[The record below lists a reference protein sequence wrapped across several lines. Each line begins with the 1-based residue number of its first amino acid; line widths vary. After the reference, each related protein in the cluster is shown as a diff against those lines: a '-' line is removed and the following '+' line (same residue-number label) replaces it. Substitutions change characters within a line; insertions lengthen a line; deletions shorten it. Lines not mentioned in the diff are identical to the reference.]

1 MEKREIRTHYSGVI
15 VFAAKLVT
23 VATGI
28 VFVLIVANLLSQ
40 SEYGIL
46 GNFNIIV
53 PYFTILSGAISFWT
67 MRFVARGAEGAT
79 KTGLV
84 ANLILSAIAAM
95 IYLALLPIIS
105 PTFGLENYLAV
116 YLIFVGQVIETYLIT
131 VLESSLQGNKPE
143 YVGYGLLVGEILKLA
158 FCVVFVVWQHW
169 ALPGVALSI
178 VVAFAIKIGFYLKVI
193 SSELRQKLTFSY
205 VREWIRGSAF
215 NIYNIIGDRIAAI
228 LFLMLSLYGTQ
239 YAVSY
244 YTAAAQIANIIAY
257 SSFLAFALTPKLLAE
272 NKIGEAT
279 TSLKLVLM
287 FAIPMTIGVLSLPSS
302 FLVFMKLSGEYVVA
316 APVLMIL
323 AIDALILTTST
334 VFNYVLQGIERVDE
348 KAKIPFR
355 KVVRSRLFVAFS
367 LPYLQ
372 AAIALPATFYAL
384 TVFARGDPLQVVI
397 YATGINAIGHVVT
410 FLVMYYVI
418 RRAVKVQIPWRN
430 IGKYIISSAAMAAI
444 LYFVHPSGRLSTL
457 IVTAIGGGVYISVL
471 LAIDTETRTLV
482 KNSLNTLVGL
492 MAREPKESQKQ
503 GGQQGV

>member
-1 MEKREIRTHYSGVI
+1 MEKKEIRTHYSGVI
-15 VFAAKLVT
+15 VFAAKLAT

-28 VFVLIVANLLSQ
+28 VFVLIVANSLSQ

-46 GNFNIIV
+46 GNFYIIV

-67 MRFVARGAEGAT
+67 MRFVARGAGGAT

-95 IYLALLPIIS
+95 VYLALFPIVS
-105 PTFGLENYLAV
+105 PAFGFGNYLAV
-116 YLIFVGQVIETYLIT
+116 YLIFVGQVVETYLIT
-131 VLESSLQGNKPE
+131 ILESSLQGNQPE
-143 YVGYGLLVGEILKLA
+143 YVGYGLLVGEILKLG
-158 FCVVFVVWQHW
+158 FCVIFVLWQHW

-178 VVAFAIKIGFYLKVI
+178 IVALAIKIGFYLKVI
-193 SSELRQKLTFSY
+193 SNELRQKLNFSY
-205 VREWIRGSAF
+205 VREWIKGSAL
-215 NIYNIIGDRIAAI
+215 NVYNIIGDRIAAI
-228 LFLMLSLYGTQ
+228 LFLMLSIYGTET
-239 YAVSY
+239 ATSY
-244 YTAAAQIANIIAY
+244 YTATAQIANVIGY

-287 FAIPMTIGVLSLPSS
+287 FAIPMTLGVLSLPSS
-302 FLVFMKLSGEYVVA
+302 YLLFMKLGGEYVVA

-323 AIDALILTTST
+323 AIDALVLTTST
-334 VFNYVLQGIERVDE
+334 VFSYVLMGIERVDQ

-355 KVVRSRLFVAFS
+355 KAVKSRLFVAFS
-367 LPYLQ
+367 LPYLHSV
-372 AAIALPATFYAL
+372 ITLPAAFYAL
-384 TVFARGDPLQVVI
+384 TVFARRDPLQVAI
-397 YATGINAIGHVVT
+397 YVTGINAIGHVVA

-418 RRAVKVQIPWRN
+418 RRAVKVHIPWRN
-430 IGKYIISSAAMAAI
+430 IGKYVISSAAMAAI

-471 LAIDTETRTLV
+471 LAIDTETRTLF
-482 KNSLNTLVGL
+482 KNSFNTLMGL
-492 MAREPKESQKQ
+492 MAREPTESQKQ